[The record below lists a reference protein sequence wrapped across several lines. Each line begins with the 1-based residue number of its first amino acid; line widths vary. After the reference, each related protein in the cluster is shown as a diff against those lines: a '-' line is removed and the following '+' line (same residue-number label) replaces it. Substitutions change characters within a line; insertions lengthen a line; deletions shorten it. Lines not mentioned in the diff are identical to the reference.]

1 MVLKPPPTPV
11 RPAFTAATLVGLIR
25 ETLCGLPDKRKG
37 GNNQCYAMGDAGLSA
52 FSVFFLQSP
61 SFLDYQRRMQKERG
75 RNNASS
81 LFGVHQIPS
90 TQQIGNLLDP
100 VAPAHLAPVFVD
112 LVGALE
118 DAGELASHRVLDGR
132 LLVALD
138 AEETRALLQE
148 VPRLARTQIQEALVA
163 ALDAWKGGATRDA
176 LLARTPPVVFADD
189 ALARGHKLIEY
200 KFEGEPKV
208 VGTGITYVLSLT
220 TQDGTKPPATRKLAY
235 RVVTSPN
242 VAISKEDSM
251 P

>member
-37 GNNQCYAMGDAGLSA
+37 GNNQRYAMGDAGLSA

-90 TQQIGNLLDP
+90 TQQIGNRLDP

-138 AEETRALLQE
+138 GTQYHCSEAIHCPQCSTRTLANGKTQYYHGALT
-148 VPRLARTQIQEALVA
+148 PTLVA
-163 ALDAWKGGATRDA
+163 PGQSAVFPLPPAFVQPQDGQAKQDCGLQRRRPLAA
-176 LLARTPPVVFADD
+176 ALARTP
-189 ALARGHKLIEY
+189 RG
-200 KFEGEPKV
+200 
-208 VGTGITYVLSLT
+208 
-220 TQDGTKPPATRKLAY
+220 
-235 RVVTSPN
+235 
-242 VAISKEDSM
+242 VAHHRAGR
-251 P
+251 